1 MLSVH
6 YFCVKIS
13 QLLTCN
19 VKATLIKIA
28 LAVVAFS
35 FNEWTASSFVQNG
48 NDIFYIKFYNSLHYC
63 GTRKARSTNKNKPM

>member
-19 VKATLIKIA
+19 VKASLIKIA
-28 LAVVAFS
+28 LPVVAFS

-48 NDIFYIKFYNSLHYC
+48 NDIFTLNSTTLFITVVHV
-63 GTRKARSTNKNKPM
+63 KQEV